1 MEIKTHLEIEMN
13 NEEYD
18 GTVQSVVRAIGQA
31 AKGIG
36 HYDLSQYSE
45 DDIRLVGHAAFQAV
59 MTSIF
64 KEKVTKQ
71 PSF

>member
-1 MEIKTHLEIEMN
+1 MEIKTHLDIEMS
-13 NEEYD
+13 NEEYN

-45 DDIRLVGHAAFQAV
+45 DDIRLVGEAAFQAV
-59 MTSIF
+59 MTAIF
-64 KEKVTKQ
+64 KEKVTIQ
-71 PSF
+71 PPF

>member
-1 MEIKTHLEIEMN
+1 MEIKTHLDIEMS
-13 NEEYD
+13 NEEYN

-45 DDIRLVGHAAFQAV
+45 DDIKRVGEAAFEAV
-59 MTSIF
+59 MKTIF
-64 KEKVTKQ
+64 KNNVTIQ
-71 PSF
+71 PPF